1 MANSNIKVVYVHLQR
16 LAPRGH
22 KSQASQKGKGTPFR
36 DTRLML
42 CLKLFKALPLLFC
55 T

>member
-1 MANSNIKVVYVHLQR
+1 MDNSNIKVVYVHLQR

-22 KSQASQKGKGTPFR
+22 KPSAPKRKGTPFR
-36 DTRLML
+36 DARLML
-42 CLKLFKALPLLFC
+42 CLRLFKALPLLFC